1 MTVRF
6 EEDNGAGHG
15 LPLCASETT
24 KFSLSANS
32 DLRSQNDPFHICDH
46 TLKLKKSDTM
56 TRGENNRIDDT
67 DLRNMEGVCRVS
79 DTSTLNTIMTDGD
92 TFNTSDWVFQVTATN
107 GAGTVVCTIFV
118 TKKFL

>member
-6 EEDNGAGHG
+6 EEDNGAGHR
-15 LPLCASETT
+15 LPLCVSEMT

-32 DLRSQNDPFHICDH
+32 DLRSQNDPFHSCDH
-46 TLKLKKSDTM
+46 ALKLKKSDIM
-56 TRGENNRIDDT
+56 MRVENNRIDDT
-67 DLRNMEGVCRVS
+67 DLHNMEGVCHVS

-107 GAGTVVCTIFV
+107 GTGTVVCMIFV
-118 TKKFL
+118 TNKFL

>member
-1 MTVRF
+1 
-6 EEDNGAGHG
+6 
-15 LPLCASETT
+15 
-24 KFSLSANS
+24 
-32 DLRSQNDPFHICDH
+32 
-46 TLKLKKSDTM
+46 
-56 TRGENNRIDDT
+56 
-67 DLRNMEGVCRVS
+67 MEGVRRVS